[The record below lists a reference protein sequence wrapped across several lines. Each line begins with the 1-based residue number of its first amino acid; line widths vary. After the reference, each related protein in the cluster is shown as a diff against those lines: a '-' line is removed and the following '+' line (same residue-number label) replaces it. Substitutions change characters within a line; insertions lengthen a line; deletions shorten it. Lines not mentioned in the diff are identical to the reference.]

1 MAGFEI
7 LDAPGR
13 LRSRFSKPSGTT
25 AYTVPASSI
34 TSSSFSNK
42 VSNSVGNSVG
52 NHVGDSASGINST
65 GKFGNGAGSPAGNG
79 SGEAE
84 FAADMPSL
92 RSADA
97 MRQEAAR
104 KSQLEVAR
112 GAVELF
118 GSFMLAG
125 EEYALPA
132 VCIREVVN
140 FPAKIT
146 PIPLSPGFLEGVF
159 TLRGMVIPVVNLARL
174 FDPAAPAAD
183 PSQTIAIID
192 HDQVQVGILFQSTGE
207 IMRVRPEQ
215 RSTLQYKGADKHG
228 VVAGTILLEE
238 GARLLQI
245 LDAAALIRIENVPH
259 VLALRAAGRQREDQH
274 LRAQQERR
282 QCVSFRAG
290 GTLFAFEMLA
300 IQEIIKV
307 PELSSSVLNNR
318 LCLGRLNFR
327 GSPVAVVD
335 FSALLN
341 AGAAPATPADLLER
355 RILVLRIAESTIGF
369 LVDSVNS
376 IINFFSDDL
385 LPIPLLSKSRARMF
399 GGCLAQPE
407 GADVILLDHAG
418 IFSQTEI
425 VDMRNGHDNLFK
437 HEGAAVAE
445 AALQGRRAQRHVYIT
460 FTLDS
465 TFAVEIEQIREIID
479 HVGPM
484 TKPPGIP
491 DFMCGILNLR
501 QQMISVIDL
510 RTLYGMAPMP
520 DPSKAKILIIERGAE
535 RYGLLVDAVENIL
548 TVADSNRYPAPKMI
562 RNAGSDD
569 LRSEMDEVL
578 DLGQAEGR
586 KTLSVFQNEVLLQR
600 LARQW
605 PAGSPA

>member
-13 LRSRFSKPSGTT
+13 LRARTARPSVTT
-25 AYTVPASSI
+25 AYTVSG
-34 TSSSFSNK
+34 SNY
-42 VSNSVGNSVG
+42 SNVPNNSGSSVGSG
-52 NHVGDSASGINST
+52 GQSGGAPGGIGGISGLGIDSTADG
-65 GKFGNGAGSPAGNG
+65 GG
-79 SGEAE
+79 
-84 FAADMPSL
+84 FAPDMPAL

-104 KSQLEVAR
+104 KSQLDVAR

-118 GSFMLAG
+118 GSFILAG

-132 VCIREVVN
+132 NCIREVVN

-174 FDPAAPAAD
+174 FNPAAPAAD

-207 IMRVRPEQ
+207 IMRVQPEQ
-215 RSTLQYKGADKHG
+215 RSTLQYKGADAHG
-228 VVAGTILLEE
+228 VVAGTILLDD
-238 GARLLQI
+238 GARLLQV

-327 GSPVAVVD
+327 GRPVAVVD

-341 AGAAPATPADLLER
+341 AGPATGVASDPLER
-355 RILVLRIAESTIGF
+355 RILVLRIADSTIGF
-369 LVDSVNS
+369 LVDSVDS

-418 IFSQTEI
+418 IFSQAEI

-445 AALQGRRAQRHVYIT
+445 AALQGRRARRHVYIT
-460 FTLDS
+460 FTLDN

-479 HVGPM
+479 HVGQM
-484 TKPPGIP
+484 TKPPGMP

-520 DPSKAKILIIERGAE
+520 DPANGKILIIERGAE

-562 RNAGSDD
+562 RHAGADD

-586 KTLSVFQNEVLLQR
+586 QTLSVFQNEVLLQR